1 MSKPKKAKKSSEVL
15 RIGVDLD
22 GCVDDLFDYASLLIK
37 KKLGVDFKAIIKKG
51 PVNFYLDE
59 WPEIKRVPGGQV
71 FVREIFKK
79 SDVYKHARPVP
90 GAVKILNKWKKQ
102 GHQIWLITARPKKI
116 TGKITLKWLE
126 DNNLGWAKKRIL
138 FTGYSYK
145 ERANFKS
152 KVAQELDLHVFIE
165 DHAEAVRAID
175 SSSMIIKLVLKYPW
189 NMVEDIGRKAKFV
202 KDWQEMDKII
212 QKLSS

>member
-1 MSKPKKAKKSSEVL
+1 MSKPEKAKKTSKVL

-22 GCVDDLFDYASLLIK
+22 GCVDDLFDYASRLIK
-37 KKLGVDFKAIIKKG
+37 KKLGVDFNTVIEKG

-59 WPEIKRVPGGQV
+59 WPEIKRIPGGEV

-79 SDVYKHARPVP
+79 PDVYKHARPVP
-90 GAVKILNKWKKQ
+90 WAIRTLNKWNQ
-102 GHQIWLITARPKKI
+102 QDHQIWLITARPKEIVKE
-116 TGKITLKWLE
+116 ITLKWLR
-126 DNNLGWAKKRIL
+126 DHNLGWAKKRIL

-165 DHAEAVRAID
+165 DHAEAVRAVD
-175 SSSMIIKLVLKYPW
+175 SASMLVKLVLKYPW
-189 NMVEDIGRKAKFV
+189 NMAEDIGKKAKFV
-202 KDWQEMDKII
+202 KDWQEIDKII
-212 QKLSS
+212 QELSS